1 MSKARANILSRLTS
15 TRPDLP
21 QEQPVRAEQKIPAWD
36 TDQRIEKFSGRLRAV
51 RAEVIVADYEN
62 WPEKLATLARQREF
76 GNLLYGPRGPLG
88 GQIEKAWGNSPFLPR
103 LVSHQQEIEAWKQ
116 ELFYKI
122 DAAITST
129 RAGIA
134 ETGSLVLWPTVDEP
148 RSYSLVPPVHIAVLD
163 SKDLYATFT
172 ELVKFEDW
180 SRGLPSN
187 VLLISGPSKTADIE
201 QTLAYGVHGPTEL
214 IVFLL
219 R

>member
-1 MSKARANILSRLTS
+1 MSNARTTILSRLTS

-21 QEQPVRAEQKIPAWD
+21 QEQPVQSEQEIPAWD
-36 TDQRIEKFSGRLRAV
+36 LDQRIEKFSSRLRSV
-51 RAEVIVADYEN
+51 RADVIVAEHEI
-62 WPEKLATLARQREF
+62 WPEKLATLARQRGFE
-76 GNLLYGPRGPLG
+76 NLLYAPHGPLG
-88 GQIEKAWGNSPFLPR
+88 GQIEKAWGDNPSLPR
-103 LVSHQQEIEAWKQ
+103 LISHQKEIEAWKE
-116 ELFYKI
+116 ELFFQI

-163 SKDLYATFT
+163 AKDLYASFA
-172 ELVKFEDW
+172 ELIKIEGW
-180 SRGLPSN
+180 RRGLPSN
-187 VLLISGPSKTADIE
+187 ALLISGPSKTADIE
-201 QTLAYGVHGPTEL
+201 QTLAYGVHGPIEL